1 MASCKGC
8 KESTK
13 ETKNNK
19 NVLEQLAEAGQGE
32 IIVGFAQSIIKRLWI
47 AIIILIMVS
56 IIAPLC
62 VHFGWLYYESRWE
75 TVDYAYEYSQ
85 DGQGTNIIGN
95 QNEVLNGTETISE
108 SENTP

>member
-1 MASCKGC
+1 MPDCKSCKE
-8 KESTK
+8 KSEKTK
-13 ETKNNK
+13 GFEDN
-19 NVLEQLAEAGQGE
+19 QDQ
-32 IIVGFAQSIIKRLWI
+32 IFVGFVKSIIKKLWI

-62 VHFGWLYYESRWE
+62 VHFGWLYYESQWE

-95 QNEVLNGTETISE
+95 QNEVLNGTEAISE